1 MMKSEQET
9 EDLIFCY
16 TEHQPETLVM
26 LYSPERVM
34 DKMLRPPDQQHV
46 VWVIPKV
53 EEQLADRIEQLQAK
67 TEIKVSAFPTLFEA
81 KQFLLQ
87 NTEAKKVM
95 VVAPPELTSD
105 IHILNRRRQVGS
117 LIVYPSE
124 LDEALYY
131 KQSLENE

>member
-1 MMKSEQET
+1 MQLEQET

-53 EEQLADRIEQLQAK
+53 EEQLADRIEQLQTK
-67 TEIKVSAFPTLFEA
+67 TEIKVSTFPTLFEA

-117 LIVYPSE
+117 LIVYPTE
-124 LDEALYY
+124 VDEALYY